1 MSPEAFRLLAAFI
14 GIILLVVLV
23 ARLKWHPFLALMF
36 ISWGLAVTCGIDP
49 AQAIVAFS
57 KGFGDILSFVGI
69 VIGLGT
75 MIGGLLVS
83 SGGADAFANA
93 MIAAGGRKY
102 VPWTIFF
109 AAFLIG
115 LTLFFEVGFVLL
127 VPLAFVIAK
136 KMNAP
141 VLSVGLPVFP

>member
-14 GIILLVVLV
+14 GIILLVLLV
-23 ARLKWHPFLALMF
+23 AQLKWHPFLALMF

-93 MIAAGGRKY
+93 MISAGGRKY

-109 AAFLIG
+109 AASSAYHCFSRSG
-115 LTLFFEVGFVLL
+115 LSFSSHWRS
-127 VPLAFVIAK
+127 
-136 KMNAP
+136 
-141 VLSVGLPVFP
+141 LSPRKWTRRF